1 MTEQLSFKEF
11 TDLAL
16 RTESKIDGASFNYP
30 AFIALLD
37 LFITVGTFLDYTKK
51 GMFYNNYT
59 KYDEQYKELLHKL
72 HSGMLTLQNAESEG
86 ERVLSTEYNF
96 RVIHGLLGAV
106 TEASELCEHLKSY
119 MLNGKVDTA
128 GIAEEFSDGDW
139 YKAIMFDE
147 LGVDEQTARR
157 NVINKLKVRYPE
169 KYSDVSAL
177 NRDIATE
184 RKELEQ
190 NM

>member
-11 TDLAL
+11 TELAL
-16 RTESKIDGASFNYP
+16 RTESKIDGVTFNYTG
-30 AFIALLD
+30 FIALLD

-59 KYDEQYKELLHKL
+59 KYDEKYKELMHRL

-86 ERVLSTEYNF
+86 ERTFSADYNV

-106 TEASELCEHLKSY
+106 TEASELCEHLKEH
-119 MLNGKVDTA
+119 MLTGTIDTV
-128 GIAEEFSDGDW
+128 GISEEFSDCDW
-139 YKAIMFDE
+139 YKAVAFDE
-147 LGVDEQTARR
+147 LGIDEQTARR
-157 NVINKLKVRYPE
+157 NVINKLTVRYPE
-169 KYSDVSAL
+169 KYSNEYAS
-177 NRDIATE
+177 NRDTATE
-184 RKELEQ
+184 RKELEK